1 MYKIAVIGTG
11 YVGLTTAVGLA
22 AFGSQVLGLDI
33 DDEKITMLK
42 NGEVPF
48 YEPGM
53 QAAMDAGIKAK
64 RLSFSSDIDE
74 GIKWADIIF
83 IGVGTP
89 QSGTGRADLRAV
101 FAVAETIGQNLNNYK
116 IIITKSTVSVGTNEK
131 ISAVIAETSQG
142 NQEFDIVSN
151 PEFLREGNALQDFLR
166 PERVIIGVASHRPLD
181 AVKKIYRPLYLDDIP
196 FVITDLR
203 TAEMIKYASN
213 CYLASRVAFINEMAR
228 LCDAVGANVQLV
240 AQGMGHDSRIGKK
253 FLHAGPGY
261 GGSCFPKDTYA
272 MASLGKDYDVD
283 LPLIKATIA
292 SNDLQKKYAAEKVRQ
307 AFGQLTGKN
316 LAVLGLAFKAET
328 DDMRDSPAIVIINEL
343 LSFGASVSVYDPQ
356 AMSAARSIWERKI
369 RYAQD
374 EYDAVRGSDGV
385 LILADW
391 NQFRS
396 LDILRMV
403 GQMKEKYFFDFRN
416 IYSPQEIEQHGAV
429 YFGMGICAWNGLA
442 ER

>member
-328 DDMRDSPAIVIINEL
+328 DDMRD
-343 LSFGASVSVYDPQ
+343 
-356 AMSAARSIWERKI
+356 
-369 RYAQD
+369 
-374 EYDAVRGSDGV
+374 
-385 LILADW
+385 
-391 NQFRS
+391 
-396 LDILRMV
+396 
-403 GQMKEKYFFDFRN
+403 
-416 IYSPQEIEQHGAV
+416 
-429 YFGMGICAWNGLA
+429 
-442 ER
+442 